1 MSMLLF
7 LQQNPIVVDV
17 AKQPEPARDISLDV
31 LVGMFA
37 MAGAFLLIA
46 AVGSGLV
53 AGGMVLYKRWRDASA
68 PPTQSPHTHTSL
80 RI

>member
-1 MSMLLF
+1 MLLF

-17 AKQPEPARDISLDV
+17 VRQPETSRDISLDV

-46 AVGSGLV
+46 AIGSGLV
-53 AGGMVLYKRWRDASA
+53 AGGMLFYKRWRDASA
-68 PPTQSPHTHTSL
+68 PATQSPHTHTSL
-80 RI
+80 GIH

>member
-1 MSMLLF
+1 MLLF

-17 AKQPEPARDISLDV
+17 VRQPEPTRDIRLDV
-31 LVGMFA
+31 LVGMFW
-37 MAGAFLLIA
+37 MAGAFLLFA
-46 AVGSGLV
+46 AIGSALV
-53 AGGMVLYKRWRDASA
+53 AGGMVFYKRWRDASA

>member
-1 MSMLLF
+1 MILF
-7 LQQNPIVVDV
+7 LQQQPIVVELT
-17 AKQPEPARDISLDV
+17 KQPEPAHDISIDIV
-31 LVGMFA
+31 LGMFA
-37 MAGAFLLIA
+37 MAGVFLLVA
-46 AVGSGLV
+46 AIGSGLV

>member
-1 MSMLLF
+1 MLLF

-17 AKQPEPARDISLDV
+17 SAQPAAARDISLDV
-31 LVGMFA
+31 IVGMFA
-37 MAGAFLLIA
+37 MAGVFLLVA
-46 AVGSGLV
+46 ALGSGLV